1 MENDLMM
8 LTGLVG
14 ASACVIVLILL
25 KIYDRLAEI
34 QRVLER
40 ANEMKHED
48 RTGEW
53 RR

>member
-1 MENDLMM
+1 MEHDLMM

-14 ASACVIVLILL
+14 ACACVIILILL

-40 ANEMKHED
+40 ANEMKYED
-48 RTGEW
+48 RNGKW
-53 RR
+53 RH